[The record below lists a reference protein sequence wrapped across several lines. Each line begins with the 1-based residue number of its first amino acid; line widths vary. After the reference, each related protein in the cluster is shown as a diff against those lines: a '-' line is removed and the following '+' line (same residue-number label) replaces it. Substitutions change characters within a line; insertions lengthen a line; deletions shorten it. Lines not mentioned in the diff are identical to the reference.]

1 MVPTWVQ
8 TWCRN
13 TGGKGYLPAWSW
25 HSAHLW
31 TRGPQGTWCRS
42 DTWKTAKAALC
53 SAKVRAPELHTVS
66 SQASALLQ
74 SGWGAPE
81 GTGTSPVKH
90 PQKTPEIGSWDF
102 GREKSQA
109 LATTSRDS
117 HS

>member
-1 MVPTWVQ
+1 M
-8 TWCRN
+8 
-13 TGGKGYLPAWSW
+13 
-25 HSAHLW
+25 
-31 TRGPQGTWCRS
+31 
-42 DTWKTAKAALC
+42 AKAISPLGPGTQPICGPVAPRGHGTDRTPGRQPRLLSLC